1 MRTLL
6 LHGGDV
12 LTPFE
17 VIEDGA
23 VFARDGL
30 IERVGRRSE
39 VAASADVVVE
49 VAGRLICPGFI
60 DLQVNGGGG
69 AFLTEEP
76 TRDALERMA
85 RGHVRFGTTTLLAT
99 VVTSREDRMTSAL
112 AAVAEHHA
120 EALGGARIL
129 GAHLEG
135 PFINP
140 VRKGAHP
147 ERFIVPPD
155 RALFDRLL
163 AAAGGSLRVITLA
176 PELPGAGE
184 LLSAAGDASVAVS
197 IGHTDATCEEAV
209 RAIDGGA
216 TLATHIFNA
225 MRPVHQREPGVIAAV
240 LGDRRV
246 VSGLIADGVHVHPA
260 LLDLVYRAKG
270 VDRVALVTDAMSPVG
285 AEDTSELQLEGMRI
299 EVRDG
304 ACYTPDG
311 TLAGSALS
319 MDRAVR
325 LMHQEAVVPLIDCVR
340 MATATPAE
348 ALGMQDEIGA
358 LKPGARADIVVCDRE
373 LNVWRVFVGGELAYS
388 AET

>member
-1 MRTLL
+1 MATLL
-6 LHGGDV
+6 FHGGDV
-12 LTPFE
+12 LTPLE

-23 VFARDGL
+23 VLARDGV
-30 IERVGRRSE
+30 IERVGPRSG
-39 VAASADVVVE
+39 VGTAADDVVD
-49 VAGRLICPGFI
+49 AGGRLICPGFV

-69 AFLTEEP
+69 AFLTEDP

-85 RGHVRFGTTTLLAT
+85 RAHVRFGTTSLLAT
-99 VVTSREDRMTSAL
+99 VVTSREDRMTAAL
-112 AAVAEHHA
+112 AAVAA
-120 EALGGARIL
+120 YLPKQAGGARVL

-147 ERFIVPPD
+147 ERFIAPPD
-155 RALFDRLL
+155 PALLDRLL
-163 AAAGGSLRVITLA
+163 TAAAGSLRVITLA
-176 PELPGAGE
+176 PELPGALE
-184 LLSAAGDASVAVS
+184 LTAAAREASVRVS
-197 IGHTDATCEEAV
+197 IGHTNATYDEA
-209 RAIDGGA
+209 RNAIDAGA

-246 VSGLIADGVHVHPA
+246 VSGLIADGVHVHPG
-260 LLDLVYRAKG
+260 LLELVYRAKG
-270 VDRVALVTDAMSPVG
+270 ADRVALVTDAMSPVG
-285 AEDTSELQLEGMRI
+285 ADDASALQLEGTRI

-325 LMHQEAVVPLIDCVR
+325 LMHEAAGVPLLDCVR
-340 MATATPAE
+340 MATATPAH
-348 ALGMQDEIGA
+348 AIGLQDSVGV
-358 LKPGARADIVVCDRE
+358 LQPGARADVVVCDRDVR
-373 LNVWRVFVGGELAYS
+373 VWRVYVGGELAHD
-388 AET
+388 AGG